1 MGEGEKQPPRVVE
14 TASGTT
20 DANNGKSGG
29 FAYVIAVVA
38 IVVSLGVGNGL
49 RGCVNLM
56 ADMGTNYVSQHG
68 DIQTLIDDDGT
79 GDRDWW
85 LDDGF
90 GEDRGNEE
98 RTDTDS
104 SAAVSVEE
112 LIGGDLNMFSYTI
125 DAHLG
130 ASAYANAQ
138 QSVSTFAR
146 ELVVCDRDAS
156 SDIATTLRNA
166 AWGSGKLSDA
176 FGEASKKASETIEAL
191 RAMEVPEVGG
201 KHADSIASDL
211 KDAREDAIERWEAI
225 SDELALLARSERL
238 SADDIS
244 DYERNVAKA
253 TDDAAEELAD
263 ALKDSADR

>member
-1 MGEGEKQPPRVVE
+1 MGEREKQPPRVVE

-20 DANNGKSGG
+20 DTDNGKSGG
-29 FAYVIAVVA
+29 LAYGIAIVA
-38 IVVSLGVGNGL
+38 IVVSFGVGNAL
-49 RGCVNLM
+49 RGCVNLI
-56 ADMGTNYVSQHG
+56 ADVGSNYVSQHG
-68 DIQTLIDDDGT
+68 DIQTLIDDDGNS
-79 GDRDWW
+79 DRDWW
-85 LDDGF
+85 LDDNGS
-90 GEDRGNEE
+90 ESQNDEQ

-104 SAAVSVEE
+104 SVDVTVEE
-112 LIGGDLNMFSYTI
+112 LVGGNLNMFGYTI

-146 ELVVCDRDAS
+146 GLVVCDRDAS

-166 AWGSGKLSDA
+166 AWGSGKMSDA
-176 FGEASKKASETIEAL
+176 LDEASKKATATIEAL
-191 RAMEVPEVGG
+191 RALEIPEVGG
-201 KHADSIASDL
+201 KHAESIAGDL

-244 DYERNVAKA
+244 DHERNVAKA
-253 TDDAAEELAD
+253 TDEAVENLAE